1 MTALGTVVRAGVG
14 RRRVQTAVLVLTT
27 LVAVAASVLGAG
39 LLVASSAPFDT
50 GFAAQQGAHLT
61 ALFDTSRA
69 TAAQLEQTAGST
81 GVTAAAGPFPTLSIR
96 PTVKDAP
103 AMPAGYQLP
112 PITVVGRTDPAG
124 PVDRVTLASG
134 RWPTKA
140 GEIVRAQSADL
151 PPDVQHL
158 TFAESPGAPTLTV
171 VGTAVSVSQTADAW
185 VTPDQLRAMTPTGS
199 TPGYQM
205 LYRFEHAATDAE
217 MAANRAAIAAS
228 LPAGSLTGTR
238 SWLSIKQLEAA
249 NTAAFVPFVIAF
261 GILALVLSVLIIAIV
276 VGGAVG
282 AATRRIGI
290 LKSLGFTPAQV
301 VRAYVAQAL
310 VPATVGV
317 VLGVVLGNL
326 VAIPVLAG
334 AERSFSTAGLSI
346 PVWVDVVVALVALAS
361 VAVAA
366 IVPALRA
373 GRLRAADAIA
383 VGRTPS
389 PGRGRWAQRLAG
401 RLRIAR
407 PISLGL
413 ANPFARPARS
423 TLTGAT
429 IAFGVATVTLA
440 VGLGLSLTAVQQHRE
455 LDTAGS
461 VIVSTDAPP
470 VLGGKGV
477 HVPAPG
483 NAPAQT
489 ADPGAVAAG
498 IAAQP
503 GTVAFYGLT
512 EANAAVSG
520 IAGSSTVRGYSGD
533 SSWGKPQLVAGHWLD
548 GPDEA
553 VVTGR
558 FLTAA
563 GIHIGD
569 TVTLTDSGR
578 SIAVRVVGEA
588 FSLSGDGMQLLTT
601 ASTLAALGLPADPTE
616 FRVQLA
622 SGTDLDAYL
631 DALNKTLQPMGAGAE
646 PMRQDNSDVIAA
658 MSALIAVLAVL
669 LVVVAALGVLNTV
682 VLETRDRV
690 HDLGVAKAL
699 GMTPRQTITMVLTS
713 VGGIGLVAGVIG
725 VPIGIA
731 LHRLVVPKMVA
742 STGEHLPTS
751 DIAVFTLGA
760 LCVLVL
766 GGVVIAVL
774 GAFLPAGWAARVRPA
789 TALRTE

>member
-1 MTALGTVVRAGVG
+1 MTALGAVVRAGIG
-14 RRRVQTAVLVLTT
+14 RRRVQTVVLVLTT

-39 LLVASSAPFDT
+39 LLVASNAPFDT
-50 GFAAQQGAHLT
+50 GFSAQQGAHLT
-61 ALFDTSRA
+61 ALFDGTEVTAEELERTSS
-69 TAAQLEQTAGST
+69 TT
-81 GVTAAAGPFPTLSIR
+81 GVTAAAGPFGTVSVR
-96 PTVKDAP
+96 PTVKGDP
-103 AMPAGYQLP
+103 DVPAGYQLP
-112 PITVVGRTDPAG
+112 PITVVGRSDPGG
-124 PVDRVTLASG
+124 PVDRVTLTSG

-140 GEIVRAQSADL
+140 GEIVIADSAGL
-151 PPDVQHL
+151 PPHVQQL
-158 TFAESPGAPTLTV
+158 TFEQAPGSPALTV

-185 VTPDQLRAMTPTGS
+185 VTPEQLQALAPAGS

-217 MAANRAAIAAS
+217 MAANRSAIAAAV
-228 LPAGSLTGTR
+228 PAGSLTGTR
-238 SWLSIKQLEAA
+238 SWLSIKQLESA

-310 VPATVGV
+310 VPAAIGV
-317 VLGVVLGNL
+317 ALGLVLGNL
-326 VAIPVLAG
+326 VAVPVLAG

-346 PVWVDVVVALVALAS
+346 PVWVDVVVVLAALVS
-361 VAVAA
+361 VSVAA

-383 VGRTPS
+383 VGRTPRD
-389 PGRGRWAQRLAG
+389 GRGRWAQRFAG
-401 RLRIAR
+401 RLPFTR

-413 ANPFARPARS
+413 ANPFTRPARS

-440 VGLGLSLTAVQQHRE
+440 VGLGLSLAAVQQHRE

-461 VIVSTDAPP
+461 VIVRTDAPP
-470 VLGGKGV
+470 VLNGKGI

-483 NAPAQT
+483 NQPT
-489 ADPGAVAAG
+489 KPADPAAVAAA

-503 GTVAFYGLT
+503 GTAASYGLT
-512 EANAAVSG
+512 EGTVSVSG
-520 IAGSSTVRGYSGD
+520 IAGSTTVRAYSGD
-533 SSWGKPQLVAGHWLD
+533 STWGQPQMVAGRWLD
-548 GPDEA
+548 GPGEA

-563 GIHIGD
+563 GIRIGD
-569 TVTLTDSGR
+569 SITLTDSGR
-578 SIAVRVVGEA
+578 SVAVTVVGEA
-588 FSLSGDGMQLLTT
+588 FSLSGDGMDMLTT
-601 ASTLAALGLPADPTE
+601 ASTLTTLGQPGDPTE
-616 FRVQLA
+616 FRVQLTP
-622 SGTDLDAYL
+622 GTDLDTYL
-631 DALNKTLQPMGAGAE
+631 DALNKTLQPMGAGAA
-646 PMRQDNSDVIAA
+646 PQRPANSDVIAA
-658 MSALIAVLAVL
+658 MTALISVLAVL

-682 VLETRDRV
+682 VLDTRDRV
-690 HDLGVAKAL
+690 HDLGVAKAV
-699 GMTPRQTITMVLTS
+699 GMTPRQTVTMVLTS
-713 VGGIGLVAGVIG
+713 VGGIGLLAGIIG
-725 VPIGIA
+725 VPIGLA
-731 LHRLVVPKMVA
+731 LHRLVLPQMVA

-760 LCVLVL
+760 LGALVL

-774 GAFLPAGWAARVRPA
+774 GALLPAGWAARVRPA

>member
-27 LVAVAASVLGAG
+27 LVAVAASVLGVG
-39 LLVASSAPFDT
+39 LLVASNAPFDT
-50 GFAAQQGAHLT
+50 GFAAQRGAQLS
-61 ALFDTSRA
+61 ALFDATKV
-69 TAAQLEQTAGST
+69 TAAQLEQTAHAA
-81 GVTAAAGPFPTLSIR
+81 GVTASAGPFPTVSVS
-96 PTVKDAP
+96 PTVKGDP
-103 AMPAGYQLP
+103 AMPASYQLP
-112 PITVVGRTDPAG
+112 PITVVGRADPNG
-124 PVDRVTLASG
+124 SIDRVTLTSG
-134 RWPTKA
+134 HWPTKA
-140 GEIVRAQSADL
+140 GEIVLAQSADL
-151 PPDVQHL
+151 PSDVGEL
-158 TFAESPGAPTLTV
+158 RFAESPGGPTLTV

-185 VTPDQLRAMTPTGS
+185 VTPEQLQSLAPAGS

-205 LYRFEHAATDAE
+205 LYRFERAATDAE
-217 MAANRAAIAAS
+217 MAADRSAIAAS

-238 SWLSIKQLEAA
+238 SWLSIKQVESA

-317 VLGVVLGNL
+317 LLGVALGNL
-326 VAIPVLAG
+326 VAVPVLAG
-334 AERSFSTAGLSI
+334 AETSFSTAGLSI
-346 PVWVDVVVALVALAS
+346 PVWVDVAVALIALAC
-361 VAVAA
+361 VTVAA

-383 VGRTPS
+383 AGRTPRA
-389 PGRGRWAQRLAG
+389 GRGRWAQRFAG
-401 RLRIAR
+401 RLRVAR
-407 PISLGL
+407 PVSLGL

-423 TLTGAT
+423 TLIGAT

-440 VGLGLSLTAVQQHRE
+440 VGLGLSLTAVQHHRE

-461 VIVSTDAPP
+461 VIVRTDAPP
-470 VLGGKGV
+470 VLGGKGI

-489 ADPGAVAAG
+489 ADPAAVAAA

-503 GTVAFYGLT
+503 GTAASYGLT
-512 EANAAVSG
+512 EATLAVSG
-520 IAGSSTVRGYSGD
+520 ISGSTTVRAYSGD
-533 SSWGKPQLVAGHWLD
+533 SSWGKPQMVAGHWLD

-563 GIHIGD
+563 GIDLGD

-578 SIAVRVVGEA
+578 SVSVRVVGEA
-588 FSLSGDGMQLLTT
+588 FSLSGDGMELLTT
-601 ASTLAALGLPADPTE
+601 TSTISALGLPADPTE
-616 FRVQLA
+616 FRVALT

-631 DALNKTLQPMGAGAE
+631 DALNKTLEPMGAGAS
-646 PMRQDNSDVIAA
+646 PMRADNSDVIAA
-658 MSALIAVLAVL
+658 MSALIALLAVL
-669 LVVVAALGVLNTV
+669 LVVVAGLGVLNTV
-682 VLETRDRV
+682 VLDTRDRV
-690 HDLGVAKAL
+690 HDLGVAKAV
-699 GMTPRQTITMVLTS
+699 GMTPRQTVTMVLTS
-713 VGGIGLVAGVIG
+713 VGGIGLLAGAVG

-731 LHRLVVPKMVA
+731 LHRWVLPKMVA
-742 STGEHLPTS
+742 STGEHLPAS
-751 DIAVFTLGA
+751 DIAVFSLGA
-760 LCVLVL
+760 LGALVL
-766 GGVVIAVL
+766 GGVIIAVL
-774 GAFLPAGWAARVRPA
+774 GALLPAGWAARVRPA